1 MADKGF
7 DIQEVV
13 AKKGILIN
21 VAPKLESKNK
31 YMQALDVERTRRIA
45 ELYIHV
51 EKVIGHAR
59 RFEILNQKF
68 PNTL

>member
-21 VAPKLESKNK
+21 VPPKLDSKNK
-31 YMQALDVERTRRIA
+31 QMPALDVE
-45 ELYIHV
+45 ELE
-51 EKVIGHAR
+51 EK
-59 RFEILNQKF
+59 
-68 PNTL
+68 